1 MTTDRDSRSRPPDA
15 PVDYGP
21 IRAGFQRVRAG
32 LGLAVLV
39 LALSGLALGVPG
51 SAIKAAAFGAVVA
64 DALIRSRRNGG
75 RLGSLS
81 IDGLAAG
88 LAAGAGTL
96 VEAPLVA
103 FAAYALAAAMTF
115 GGLRTLLTVAAATAA
130 GLAGRFALS
139 GIAGAGATPSAAPA
153 LQWIET
159 GVYVTALGLTL
170 TAAGRVL
177 QAGRS
182 RQEAALATERRAS
195 EIKNEFVSM
204 VTHELRTPLTNIA
217 GFAMTMRDSW
227 RDLGEEEVEEFL
239 RIIVDESEHL
249 ANLVDDVLTI
259 PRLEAGRLLLDAAEF
274 PLRPAAYKIAD
285 LLFPAG
291 GAKSASV
298 AIGGNVQVV
307 ADPNR
312 VEQIL
317 RNLLEN
323 ARKYGGDHVTV
334 EALRRDREYLIVIAD
349 NGPGVAAADQE
360 RIFAP
365 FEQGSRGDTRTETGF
380 GLGLAVARH
389 LVEAMGGRIWYE
401 SGFPVGARFC
411 FTLPA
416 AAAGER
422 EVTAVA

>member
-1 MTTDRDSRSRPPDA
+1 VTTDRDSRSSHPAA

-39 LALSGLALGVPG
+39 LALAGLARGVPG
-51 SAIKAAAFGAVVA
+51 SAIKAVAFGAVVA
-64 DALIRSRRNGG
+64 DALIRSRRSGG
-75 RLGSLS
+75 PLGSLS

-115 GGLRTLLTVAAATAA
+115 GGLRTLLTVAGATAA
-130 GLAGRFALS
+130 GLAGRVALS
-139 GIAGAGATPSAAPA
+139 GIAGAGVTPPAAAP
-153 LQWIET
+153 LQWIEA

-227 RDLGEEEVEEFL
+227 KDLGEEEVEEFL
-239 RIIVDESEHL
+239 RIIVEESEHL

-298 AIGGNVQVV
+298 ASGGNVHVV

-334 EALRRDREYLIVIAD
+334 EAIRRDREYLIVIAD

-360 RIFAP
+360 RIFTP

-380 GLGLAVARH
+380 GLGLAVALH

-401 SGFPVGARFC
+401 NGFPVGARFC